1 MKVISS
7 KDRGNVAVEDCLG
20 HTIHEKKIRQFRIPG
35 QLRQE
40 IVGKLAK
47 GVKIE
52 SILGEICNKV
62 GGGIFR
68 DLMDCK
74 GIIYIKH
81 QLNVDYQQKTFCFA
95 FRRNFSCIC
104 RKNMGEKYFV
114 WTLPI
119 KQTNMAFS

>member
-1 MKVISS
+1 MYNTMRVIFLEFLSLENF
-7 KDRGNVAVEDCLG
+7 KMDIG
-20 HTIHEKKIRQFRIPG
+20 KG

-74 GIIYIKH
+74 GIIYIKI
-81 QLNVDYQQKTFCFA
+81 N
-95 FRRNFSCIC
+95 
-104 RKNMGEKYFV
+104 
-114 WTLPI
+114 
-119 KQTNMAFS
+119 